1 MHVSDLKPRRQ
12 IDEITVKVLKMVQ
25 DKHVKAR
32 FSNKKLWL
40 QEFRVKDETGEASL
54 VLWEEDCG
62 QVIPEDIIKI
72 TNGYCLPDKT
82 GITKLT
88 PGKYGRLEVL

>member
-1 MHVSDLKPRRQ
+1 MKVSDLEPRRPVA
-12 IDEITVKVLKMVQ
+12 ELTVKVLKLLQ
-25 DKHVKAR
+25 DRKVKAR

-40 QEFRVKDETGEASL
+40 QEFRVRDDSGEATL

-62 QVIPEDIIKI
+62 QVIPDDLIKI

-88 PGKYGRLEVL
+88 PGKYGQVEVL